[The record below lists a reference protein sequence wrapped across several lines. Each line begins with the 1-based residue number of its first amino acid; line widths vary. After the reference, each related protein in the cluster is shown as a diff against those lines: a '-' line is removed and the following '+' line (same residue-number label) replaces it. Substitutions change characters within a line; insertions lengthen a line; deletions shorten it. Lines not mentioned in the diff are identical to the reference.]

1 MSVRGTGFV
10 DTMKIAYFDCFS
22 GISGD
27 MILGALIDLGLD
39 PRALYKHLSKLSL
52 DGYHIEVTREQ
63 RGPVTGTRVH
73 IHVEQEQPPRSS
85 GQIQEL
91 IAASSLP
98 AQVKKTSLAVVQR
111 LAAVEGKLH
120 QQPAEH
126 VHFHEVG
133 AVDSIVDMVGA
144 CIGLH
149 TLGIGRVMASPLPLG
164 RGFVRCQHGTLPLPA
179 PATLALL
186 EGVPVYD
193 SGQQRELVTP
203 TGAAIL
209 TTVCS
214 EFGGFPEMHIEGVGY
229 GVGGHPES
237 HPPNLLRVVLGQS
250 SQEMVKERLLLLE
263 TSIDDMNPEIYGHL
277 MDLLLAAGALDVNVL
292 PTQMKKNRPGQ
303 LLRILLPEGLRD
315 KMLQLLFSETT
326 SLGARI
332 QAVERVSLPRRTIRV
347 QTPYGRLSV
356 KVATSPQGDLT
367 LSPEYDSCQQAAR
380 RHKVSLRRVYEEAV
394 NSARQ
399 RLEKTNTVTG
409 RKTTR

>member
-1 MSVRGTGFV
+1 
-10 DTMKIAYFDCFS
+10 
-22 GISGD
+22 
-27 MILGALIDLGLD
+27 L
-39 PRALYKHLSKLSL
+39 
-52 DGYHIEVTREQ
+52 
-63 RGPVTGTRVH
+63 
-73 IHVEQEQPPRSS
+73 
-85 GQIQEL
+85 
-91 IAASSLP
+91 
-98 AQVKKTSLAVVQR
+98 AQ
-111 LAAVEGKLH
+111 
-120 QQPAEH
+120 
-126 VHFHEVG
+126 
-133 AVDSIVDMVGA
+133 
-144 CIGLH
+144 
-149 TLGIGRVMASPLPLG
+149 
-164 RGFVRCQHGTLPLPA
+164 
-179 PATLALL
+179 L

-277 MDLLLAAGALDVNVL
+277 MDRLLTAGALDVNVL

-303 LLRILLPEGLRD
+303 LLRILLAEGLRD
-315 KMLQLLFSETT
+315 KMLQILFSETT

-347 QTPYGRLSV
+347 QTPYGRLPV

-367 LSPEYDSCQQAAR
+367 LSPEYDGCQQAAR

-394 NSARQ
+394 SSARQ

-409 RKTTR
+409 RKSTR

>member
-1 MSVRGTGFV
+1 MR
-10 DTMKIAYFDCFS
+10 IAYFDCFS

-39 PRALYKHLSKLSL
+39 PKALSKQLSKLPL
-52 DGYHIEVTREQ
+52 DGYEIEMSREQ
-63 RGPVTGTRVH
+63 RGPVTGTRVD

-85 GQIQEL
+85 EQIQEF
-91 IAASSLP
+91 IAASKLP
-98 AQVKKTSLAVVQR
+98 APVRKTSLAVVQR

-149 TLGIGRVMASPLPLG
+149 TLGIDRVVASPLPLG
-164 RGFVRCQHGTLPLPA
+164 RGFVRCQHGMLPLPA

-277 MDLLLAAGALDVNVL
+277 MDRLLTAGALDVNVL

-303 LLRILLPEGLRD
+303 LLRILLAEGLRD
-315 KMLQLLFSETT
+315 KMLQILFSETT

-347 QTPYGRLSV
+347 QTPYGRLPV

-367 LSPEYDSCQQAAR
+367 LSPEYDGCQQAAR

-394 NSARQ
+394 SSARQ

-409 RKTTR
+409 RKSTR